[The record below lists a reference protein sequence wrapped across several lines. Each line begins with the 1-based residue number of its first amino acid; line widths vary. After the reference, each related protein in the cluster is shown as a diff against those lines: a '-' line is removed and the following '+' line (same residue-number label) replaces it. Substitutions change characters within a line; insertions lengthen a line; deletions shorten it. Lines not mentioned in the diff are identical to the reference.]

1 MSRAGAYHA
10 GSELPAA
17 FGVEQQHVGFQRL
30 EAALARL
37 ARGGLEIVE
46 AAHRRP
52 IDHLAV
58 EKLGTAGAQDA
69 AARPIDRQAL
79 AHGPAKKL
87 VDGNAE
93 RLATDVETGILDG
106 GDGVGR
112 KPARGRTGAG
122 VERGVDAGDR
132 AWVLSDERL
141 AQSVDQRG
149 HPLATA
155 LVELG
160 PAGDAYVGGDLQE
173 GIGVPAAVGMEV
185 LELDDLHSLS
195 RLAFARLRR

>member
-1 MSRAGAYHA
+1 MSSAGAEHA
-10 GSELPAA
+10 GSKLPAA

-37 ARGGLEIVE
+37 ARGGLEVVE
-46 AAHRRP
+46 AAHRRL

-69 AARPIDRQAL
+69 ATRPIDRQAL
-79 AHGPAKKL
+79 THGAAKKL

-93 RLATDVETGILDG
+93 RLAADIEAGILDG

-112 KPARGRTGAG
+112 KPARGRARAG
-122 VERGVDAGDR
+122 IERGVDAGDR
-132 AWVLSDERL
+132 ARVLADEF
-141 AQSVDQRG
+141 ASQPVDQGG
-149 HPLATA
+149 HSLAAA

-160 PAGDAYVGGDLQE
+160 PAGDALVGGDLQE
-173 GIGVPAAVGMEV
+173 GIGVPAAIGMEV
-185 LELDDLHSLS
+185 LELDDLHSRP
-195 RLAFARLRR
+195 RLAFARWRR